1 MITGMIFSSKQQSS
15 FQQDQL
21 HNKNQQ
27 QHPPPCTAHPCTHQP
42 QPLQQPILKPP
53 ETVNGKERKKEEER
67 KRTG

>member
-1 MITGMIFSSKQQSS
+1 MAIFSSKHKV
-15 FQQDQL
+15 QQDQL

-27 QHPPPCTAHPCTHQP
+27 QHPNPPPCTAHPCTHQP

>member
-1 MITGMIFSSKQQSS
+1 MAHGTIFSSKQQSS

-21 HNKNQQ
+21 HTSKLE
-27 QHPPPCTAHPCTHQP
+27 HPPPCTAHPCTHQP